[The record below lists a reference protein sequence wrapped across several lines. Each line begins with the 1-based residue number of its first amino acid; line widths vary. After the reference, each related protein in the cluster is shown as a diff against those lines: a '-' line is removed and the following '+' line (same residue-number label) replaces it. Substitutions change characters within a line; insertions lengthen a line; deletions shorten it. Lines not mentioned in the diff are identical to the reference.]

1 MKGNESMTT
10 QAHAASA
17 AGGPGPEGAEQRT
30 PIVKV
35 VFASLIG
42 TAVEWYDF
50 FLYGSAA
57 ALVFGALF
65 FPEAD
70 PVNATLLAFGTYAV
84 GFVARPLGGI
94 VFGHFGDKVGRKKM
108 LVTSLMLM
116 GGATIAIGLLPTYAT
131 IGLAA
136 PILLLVM
143 RLLQGFAVGG
153 EWGGA
158 VLMAAEHGQDQHRG
172 FWSSWPQA
180 GVAMGNLLATGVL
193 WVLAGVQ
200 SQETFL
206 AWGWR
211 VPFLLSA
218 VLVLVGLWVRLS
230 IEESPVFAEAKAE
243 IAEKQA
249 TASHMPLLEVI
260 KNYPREVFIAMG
272 MRMAE
277 NISYYIFTIVVITYI
292 TTYAG
297 QDKGPILQALLI
309 GSAVHFVWIP
319 LVGAISDKVGRRPLY
334 ILGAVGVAA
343 WSFPFFDLVDKGGAA
358 NLTLAVVVGLMLHGL
373 MYSPQA
379 AFFSE
384 LFGTSVRYT
393 GASVGYQLAS
403 IFAGALAPIIAL
415 KLLGSVEESNT
426 TAVALYVCAAS
437 VLTLIAVFFA
447 KETKASSLRHDRVVR
462 EAHTET
468 TPA

>member
-1 MKGNESMTT
+1 MST
-10 QAHAASA
+10 QTHAASP
-17 AGGPGPEGAEQRT
+17 AGGPSGEEQKT
-30 PIVKV
+30 SIVKV

-57 ALVFGALF
+57 ALVFGTLF
-65 FPEAD
+65 FPSSD
-70 PVNATLLAFGTYAV
+70 PLTGTLLAFGTYAL

-108 LVTSLMLM
+108 LVTSLLMM

-131 IGLAA
+131 IGIAA
-136 PILLLVM
+136 PILLLAM

-193 WVLAGVQ
+193 WVLAAVQ
-200 SQETFL
+200 SQEAFL

-211 VPFLLSA
+211 VPFILSA

-230 IEESPVFAEAKAE
+230 IEESPVFNEAKAE

-249 TASHMPLLEVI
+249 EASHMPLLEVI

-292 TTYAG
+292 TEYAG

-319 LVGAISDKVGRRPLY
+319 IVGAISDKVGRRPLY
-334 ILGAVGVAA
+334 LLGAVGVAVWA
-343 WSFPFFDLVDKGGAA
+343 FPFFNLVTEGGQG
-358 NLTLAVVVGLMLHGL
+358 NLILAVVVGLMLHAL

-426 TAVALYVCAAS
+426 TAVALYVCVAS
-437 VLTLIAVFFA
+437 AITDRGRA
-447 KETKASSLRHDRVVR
+447 LREGDPRVVAAAR
-462 EAHTET
+462 PRRARS
-468 TPA
+468 ARLIR

>member
-1 MKGNESMTT
+1 MKGNTHMST
-10 QAHAASA
+10 QTHAASP
-17 AGGPGPEGAEQRT
+17 AGGPSGEEQKT
-30 PIVKV
+30 SIVKV

-57 ALVFGALF
+57 ALVFGTLF
-65 FPEAD
+65 FPSSD
-70 PVNATLLAFGTYAV
+70 PLTGTLLAFGTYAL

-108 LVTSLMLM
+108 LVTSLLMM

-131 IGLAA
+131 IGIAA
-136 PILLLVM
+136 PILLLAM

-193 WVLAGVQ
+193 WVLAAVQ
-200 SQETFL
+200 SQEAFL

-211 VPFLLSA
+211 VPFILSA

-230 IEESPVFAEAKAE
+230 IEESPVFNEAKAE

-249 TASHMPLLEVI
+249 EASHMPLLEVI

-292 TTYAG
+292 TEYAG

-319 LVGAISDKVGRRPLY
+319 IVGAISDKVGRRPLY
-334 ILGAVGVAA
+334 LLGAVGVAVWA
-343 WSFPFFDLVDKGGAA
+343 FPFFNLVTEGGQG
-358 NLTLAVVVGLMLHGL
+358 NLILAVVVGLMLHAL

-415 KLLGSVEESNT
+415 KLLGTVEESNT
-426 TAVALYVCAAS
+426 TAVALYVCVAS
-437 VLTLIAVFFA
+437 AITVVAVLFA
-447 KETKASSLRHDRVVR
+447 KETRASSLRHDRVVR
-462 EAHTET
+462 GAHV
-468 TPA
+468 

>member
-10 QAHAASA
+10 QTHAAS
-17 AGGPGPEGAEQRT
+17 GGPGPEGGEQRT

-94 VFGHFGDKVGRKKM
+94 VFGHFGDRVGRKKM
-108 LVTSLMLM
+108 LVASLMLM
-116 GGATIAIGLLPTYAT
+116 GAATIAIGLLPTYAT
-131 IGLAA
+131 IGIAA
-136 PILLLVM
+136 PILLLAC

-158 VLMAAEHGQDQHRG
+158 VLMAAEHGRDEHRG

-193 WVLAGVQ
+193 WVLAAVQ
-200 SQETFL
+200 SEDAFL

-230 IEESPVFAEAKAE
+230 VEESPVFKEARDE
-243 IAEKQA
+243 IAEKKQQD
-249 TASHMPLLEVI
+249 SHMPLLEVI

-277 NISYYIFTIVVITYI
+277 NISYYIFTVVVITYI

-309 GSAVHFVWIP
+309 GSVVHFVWIP
-319 LVGAISDKVGRRPLY
+319 LVGAVSDRVGRRPLY
-334 ILGAVGVAA
+334 LLGAVGVAV
-343 WSFPFFDLVDKGGAA
+343 WTFPFFNLVKEGGAT
-358 NLTLAVVVGLMLHGL
+358 NLTIAVVVGLMLHGL
-373 MYSPQA
+373 MYAPQA

-403 IFAGALAPIIAL
+403 IFAGALAPIIAV

-437 VLTLIAVFFA
+437 VLTIVAVLFA
-447 KETKASSLRHDRVVR
+447 KETRASSLRHDRVVR
-462 EAHTET
+462 EAHVE
-468 TPA
+468 AEA

>member
-1 MKGNESMTT
+1 MST
-10 QAHAASA
+10 QTHAASP
-17 AGGPGPEGAEQRT
+17 AGGPSGEEQKT
-30 PIVKV
+30 SIVKV

-57 ALVFGALF
+57 ALVFGTLF
-65 FPEAD
+65 FPSSD
-70 PVNATLLAFGTYAV
+70 PLTGTLLAFGTYAL

-108 LVTSLMLM
+108 LVTSLLMM
-116 GGATIAIGLLPTYAT
+116 GGATIAIGLLPTYTT
-131 IGLAA
+131 IGIAA
-136 PILLLVM
+136 PILLLAM

-193 WVLAGVQ
+193 WVLAAVQ
-200 SQETFL
+200 SQEAFL

-211 VPFLLSA
+211 VPFILSA

-230 IEESPVFAEAKAE
+230 IEESPVFNEAKAE

-249 TASHMPLLEVI
+249 EASHMPLLEVI

-292 TTYAG
+292 TEYAG

-319 LVGAISDKVGRRPLY
+319 IVGAISDKVGRRPLY
-334 ILGAVGVAA
+334 LLGAVGVAVWA
-343 WSFPFFDLVDKGGAA
+343 FPFFNLVTEGGQG
-358 NLTLAVVVGLMLHGL
+358 NLILAVVVGLMLHAL

-415 KLLGSVEESNT
+415 KLLGTVEESNT
-426 TAVALYVCAAS
+426 TAVALYVCVAS
-437 VLTLIAVFFA
+437 AITIVAVLFA
-447 KETKASSLRHDRVVR
+447 KETRASSLRHDRVVR
-462 EAHTET
+462 GAHV
-468 TPA
+468 

>member
-10 QAHAASA
+10 QTHAAS
-17 AGGPGPEGAEQRT
+17 GGPGPGGAEQRNS
-30 PIVKV
+30 IVKV

-94 VFGHFGDKVGRKKM
+94 VFGHFGDRVGRKKM

-131 IGLAA
+131 IGIAA
-136 PILLLVM
+136 PLLLLAC

-158 VLMAAEHGQDQHRG
+158 VLMAAEHGRDEHRG

-193 WVLAGVQ
+193 WMLAAVQ
-200 SQETFL
+200 SEDAFL

-218 VLVLVGLWVRLS
+218 VLVIVGLWVRLS
-230 IEESPVFAEAKAE
+230 VEESPVFKEARDE
-243 IAEKQA
+243 IAEKKQQD
-249 TASHMPLLEVI
+249 SHMPLLEVI

-277 NISYYIFTIVVITYI
+277 NISYYIFTVVVITYI

-309 GSAVHFVWIP
+309 GSVVHFVWIP
-319 LVGAISDKVGRRPLY
+319 IVGAVSDRVGRRPLY
-334 ILGAVGVAA
+334 LAGAVGVAA
-343 WSFPFFDLVDKGGAA
+343 WSFVFFDLVDKGGQG
-358 NLTLAVVVGLMLHGL
+358 NLILAVVVGLMLHGL
-373 MYSPQA
+373 MYAPQA

-403 IFAGALAPIIAL
+403 IFAGALAPIIAVE
-415 KLLGSVEESNT
+415 LLGSVEESNT
-426 TAVALYVCAAS
+426 TAVALYVCVAS

-462 EAHTET
+462 EAHVE
-468 TPA
+468 AEV

>member
-1 MKGNESMTT
+1 MST
-10 QAHAASA
+10 QTDAGHPADPNA
-17 AGGPGPEGAEQRT
+17 AGDPQRSS
-30 PIVKV
+30 IVKV

-65 FPEAD
+65 FPSSE
-70 PVNATLLAFGTYAV
+70 PLTGTLLAFGTYAL
-84 GFVARPLGGI
+84 GFVARPLGGV

-131 IGLAA
+131 IGVAA
-136 PILLLVM
+136 PILLLAC

-193 WVLAGVQ
+193 WVLAAVQ
-200 SQETFL
+200 SQDDFL

-218 VLVLVGLWVRLS
+218 VLVMVGLWVRLS

-292 TTYAG
+292 TEYAG

-319 LVGAISDKVGRRPLY
+319 IVGAISDRIGRRPLY
-334 ILGAVGVAA
+334 LLGAVGVAV
-343 WSFPFFDLVDKGGAA
+343 WSFPFFSLVSTGETG
-358 NLTLAVVVGLMLHGL
+358 NLILAVVVGLMLHAL

-426 TAVALYVCAAS
+426 TAVALYVCVAS
-437 VLTLIAVFFA
+437 ALTVVAVLFA
-447 KETKASSLRHDRVVR
+447 KETRASSLRHDRVVR
-462 EAHTET
+462 EAHV
-468 TPA
+468 

>member
-1 MKGNESMTT
+1 MST
-10 QAHAASA
+10 QTHAASP
-17 AGGPGPEGAEQRT
+17 AGGPSGEEQKT
-30 PIVKV
+30 SIVKV

-57 ALVFGALF
+57 ALVFGTLF
-65 FPEAD
+65 FPSSD
-70 PVNATLLAFGTYAV
+70 PLTGTLLAFGTYAL

-108 LVTSLMLM
+108 LVTSLLMM
-116 GGATIAIGLLPTYAT
+116 GGATIAIGLLPTYMT
-131 IGLAA
+131 IGIAA
-136 PILLLVM
+136 PILLLAM

-193 WVLAGVQ
+193 WVLAAVQ
-200 SQETFL
+200 SQEAFL

-211 VPFLLSA
+211 VPFILSA

-230 IEESPVFAEAKAE
+230 IEESPVFNEAKAE
-243 IAEKQA
+243 IVEKQA
-249 TASHMPLLEVI
+249 EASHMPLLEVI

-292 TTYAG
+292 TEYAG

-319 LVGAISDKVGRRPLY
+319 IVGAISDKVGRRPLY
-334 ILGAVGVAA
+334 LLGAVGVAVWA
-343 WSFPFFDLVDKGGAA
+343 FPFFNLVTEGGQG
-358 NLTLAVVVGLMLHGL
+358 NLILAVVVGLMLHAL

-426 TAVALYVCAAS
+426 TAVALYVCVAS
-437 VLTLIAVFFA
+437 AITVVAVLFA
-447 KETKASSLRHDRVVR
+447 KETRASSLRHDRVVR
-462 EAHTET
+462 GAH
-468 TPA
+468 A